1 MVSSQQALRIRANAI
16 DTNEDPWLIT
26 FRRDHG
32 GTWTTR
38 FYSTTED
45 LGEPKR
51 IGRRGA
57 ICTHAPMCAADD
69 FVELVKVK
77 S

>member
-1 MVSSQQALRIRANAI
+1 MVSSQPAFRTRANAI
-16 DTNEDPWLIT
+16 DANEDPWLST

-45 LGEPKR
+45 LREPKR
-51 IGRRGA
+51 IGQGGA
-57 ICTHAPMCAADD
+57 ICTHAPTCAADD
-69 FVELVKVK
+69 LVELVKV
-77 S
+77 